1 MGKVRPSNI
10 KTLAR
15 IIVKQYEEHL
25 SEDFEEN
32 KILVEKIV
40 ELRSKRFRNCVA
52 GYITRLMR
60 NKAKE
65 LEDYQ

>member
-25 SEDFEEN
+25 SEDFDEN
-32 KILVEKIV
+32 KILIEKIV
-40 ELRSKRFRNCVA
+40 ELRSKRFRNSVA
-52 GYITRLMR
+52 GYVTRLMR
-60 NKAKE
+60 RKAKE
-65 LEDYQ
+65 LEEYQ